1 MAHVANYEHTHTA
14 ASVDKKAYALTFKG
28 LIRHAW
34 DILFVRSEKTAIY
47 ATDLPEHL
55 RKDIGL

>member
-1 MAHVANYEHTHTA
+1 MAQVANFENTHTA
-14 ASVDKKAYALTFKG
+14 ASVEQKAYALTFKG

-34 DILFVRSEKTAIY
+34 DILFVREKATIY
-47 ATDLPEHL
+47 ASDLPEHL